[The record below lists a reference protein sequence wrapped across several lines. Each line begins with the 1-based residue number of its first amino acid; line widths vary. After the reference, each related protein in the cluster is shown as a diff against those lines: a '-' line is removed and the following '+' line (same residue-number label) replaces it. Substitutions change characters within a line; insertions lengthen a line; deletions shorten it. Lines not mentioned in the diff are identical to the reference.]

1 MQVITSNLLGVNL
14 AKAVLK
20 VNLMDDSGSTASS
33 DFSGMP
39 LSLETLPCRV
49 TGVTVVETAV
59 WLHAACD
66 LYLPSTK
73 VTGICSA
80 YLSQ

>member
-1 MQVITSNLLGVNL
+1 MMTSNLFGVNL
-14 AKAVLK
+14 AKAALK
-20 VNLMDDSGSTASS
+20 ANLTGGSGSIASS
-33 DFSGMP
+33 GFSGMP

-49 TGVTVVETAV
+49 IGVILTETAV
-59 WLHAACD
+59 WLHSACD